1 LLAYHCAQAGLIVK
15 AAHYYRAAAAQSIER
30 AAFTETRMQ
39 LQRGLA
45 FATSLSE
52 GPERDELEAELLLA
66 LATVLQTTASM
77 SNAEAGQLFRR
88 AITTSQGLARPQLLS
103 RALWGQFTNVL
114 VRGEVVAARSLAE
127 QLMVIAKAGNEVH
140 TQITAQAAMGIVL
153 YYQGCFVSA
162 RQHLE
167 IQQSILE
174 TQSEAVDLDWRTMI
188 AGPAF
193 LGLTLACLGYPE
205 QAIVQLNRAVGLA
218 ARKGSFALAYSLS
231 VAVRVLIVLGDLE
244 QLRERTLKLVALSEE
259 GGFHQFLKQGV
270 CALGWLEIRTGSI
283 EQGSVRLRNGLTGMS
298 EGALVGLPFYRS
310 LLVDA
315 QSVAEDQ
322 QDNKVPLDEALEIS
336 NRTGDTWFNAELHR
350 RRGEV
355 LSGLASYSAL
365 AETDLYRALAIAREQ
380 SAKLFELRAATSL
393 ARLWSIQGKRIAAYN
408 LLFPIYAW
416 FTEGFRTPDLGGA
429 KELLDDLAQIPKPQT
444 R

>member
-1 LLAYHCAQAGLIVK
+1 YHCAQAGLLVK

-45 FATSLSE
+45 FAATLSD
-52 GPERDELEAELLLA
+52 GPERDELEAEMLLA

-77 SNAEAGQLFRR
+77 SDAEAGQLFRR
-88 AITTSQGLARPQLLS
+88 AINASRGVARPQLLA

-127 QLMVIAKAGNEVH
+127 QLLVVAKAGNDVH
-140 TQITAQAAMGIVL
+140 TQIAAHTAMGIAL
-153 YYQGCFVSA
+153 FYQGCFVNA
-162 RQHLE
+162 RQYLE

-174 TQSEAVDLDWRTMI
+174 TQSGVADLDWRTVT

-193 LGLTLACLGYPE
+193 LALTLACLGYPN
-205 QAIVQLNRAVGLA
+205 QAIVELNQAVGLG

-231 VAVRVLIVLGDLE
+231 VAVRVLIVLRDLE
-244 QLRERTLKLVALSEE
+244 QLRERTLELVALSEK
-259 GGFHQFLKQGV
+259 GGFHQFLNQGM
-270 CALGWLEIRTGSI
+270 CALGWLEIQSGAI
-283 EQGSVRLRNGLTGMS
+283 QQGSVRLRAALSEMS
-298 EGALVGLPFYRS
+298 DLATLVGLPFYRS
-310 LLVDA
+310 LLADA

-322 QDNKVPLDEALEIS
+322 QDNSAPLDEALEIS
-336 NRTGDTWFNAELHR
+336 SRTDDTWFNAELHR

-355 LSGLASYSAL
+355 LAGAPSYSAL

-380 SAKLFELRAATSL
+380 AAKLFELRAATSL
-393 ARLWSIQGKRIAAYN
+393 GRLWLIQGKRSDAYD
-408 LLFPIYAW
+408 LLFPIYSW
-416 FTEGFRTPDLGGA
+416 FTEGFGTLNLEDA
-429 KELLDDLAQIPKPQT
+429 KELLDNLAQIAKPQL